1 MATVST
7 LDSRLDS
14 QNNSKIAN
22 TKTPAPQTREN
33 TKNKISAEWPG
44 YMLRK
49 CKEI

>member
-14 QNNSKIAN
+14 QNNTKMQN
-22 TKTPAPQTREN
+22 LKTPAPKKREN
-33 TKNKISAEWPG
+33 SKNKISAEWPG